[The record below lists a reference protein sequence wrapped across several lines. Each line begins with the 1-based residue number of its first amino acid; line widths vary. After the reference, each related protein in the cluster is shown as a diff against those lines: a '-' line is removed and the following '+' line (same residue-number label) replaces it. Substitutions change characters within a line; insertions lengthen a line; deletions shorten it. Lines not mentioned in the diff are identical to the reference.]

1 MSEFFH
7 DTAFGDLVHFVSR
20 GRCFRSH
27 TEKADISDFK
37 HYFTTDENTGE
48 ILVGWYG
55 DDDPEN
61 PYNWSFAYKLYVT
74 WLMFLMTMT
83 VYMGSSIVS
92 PVIPQMAEY
101 FHVSEVVTALS
112 LSLFVCGYGVGPCLL
127 SPITEISW
135 VGRNGP
141 YIFGLGLFSVLQIP
155 NALVDNIAGYMIL
168 RFISGFLGGPVLTTG
183 GASIGDMWRI
193 EGGFMNALAFW
204 DLGACG
210 GPTLGPIV
218 SSYAVQELGWRWS
231 IWPLLCMNGITWLVL
246 FFTLPETSGETI
258 LTRRARQI
266 RKKTGSDKYRSRG
279 ELKDRRFR
287 VSDLVV
293 ETLYR
298 PFELT
303 FTEPVLLCTNIYLA
317 YIYGI
322 MYCFFEA
329 FPLTFQG
336 KHGFSLG
343 ALGIAY
349 VGGYIGCV
357 IVFLGYCVYN
367 QKVVLPRFKAGKW
380 RPEYRMEPG
389 FVGGLLF
396 PTSVFWFGWTT
407 FTSVHWISPL
417 LAYAVFMGSTYLIF
431 QAFYA
436 YLGENFPRYLASA
449 YTSNGLFR
457 SGFGGA
463 FPLFSTAMFNRLTL
477 QGGCSLLGGLA
488 ALMIPITVAFYI
500 YGDKLRAMS
509 KRTGEEPPEVKAVI
523 DPNDP
528 TTKEELD
535 GPCTDWGQS
544 HVEDEEKG
552 RQA

>member
-1 MSEFFH
+1 MN
-7 DTAFGDLVHFVSR
+7 R
-20 GRCFRSH
+20 QQ
-27 TEKADISDFK
+27 
-37 HYFTTDENTGE
+37 N
-48 ILVGWYG
+48 
-55 DDDPEN
+55 N
-61 PYNWSFAYKLYVT
+61 
-74 WLMFLMTMT
+74 LMFQYAAVIIFFM
-83 VYMGSSIVS
+83 VIV
-92 PVIPQMAEY
+92 
-101 FHVSEVVTALS
+101 F
-112 LSLFVCGYGVGPCLL
+112 
-127 SPITEISW
+127 
-135 VGRNGP
+135 
-141 YIFGLGLFSVLQIP
+141 
-155 NALVDNIAGYMIL
+155 
-168 RFISGFLGGPVLTTG
+168 
-183 GASIGDMWRI
+183 
-193 EGGFMNALAFW
+193 
-204 DLGACG
+204 
-210 GPTLGPIV
+210 
-218 SSYAVQELGWRWS
+218 
-231 IWPLLCMNGITWLVL
+231 
-246 FFTLPETSGETI
+246 
-258 LTRRARQI
+258 
-266 RKKTGSDKYRSRG
+266 
-279 ELKDRRFR
+279 
-287 VSDLVV
+287 
-293 ETLYR
+293 
-298 PFELT
+298 
-303 FTEPVLLCTNIYLA
+303 
-317 YIYGI
+317 
-322 MYCFFEA
+322 
-329 FPLTFQG
+329 
-336 KHGFSLG
+336 GFSLFLAG
-343 ALGIAY
+343 HY
-349 VGGYIGCV
+349 TPGG
-357 IVFLGYCVYN
+357 
-367 QKVVLPRFKAGKW
+367 
-380 RPEYRMEPG
+380 G